1 MKQFPLH
8 SQHQSLGAHF
18 QIVGDWETPEHYG
31 DSIQEHLA
39 VRKGVGISDLSSR
52 GKILVTGEDRATW
65 LQGIISN
72 DILPLHPGQGLYSTF
87 MNHKG
92 KILAYFRVLMLED
105 SIFVE
110 DVGEVND
117 TTYQQFRK
125 FLLFGTKAKME
136 NCLDRW
142 GILLIAGPT
151 ACQLIENTFG
161 IDILEVKPLEFK
173 SIEAQGHQILIART
187 EETGELDL
195 ELYVPVQG
203 LESVWE
209 QLWSVGKPLGLQP
222 VGRLALDS
230 LRIEAGIPKIGPD
243 LNEVIVPPEANL
255 QGKAFSLTKGCY
267 PGQEVVARMDT
278 YGAIKR
284 RLVGLVLEKETSP
297 LPEHGGKI
305 YSGDREVGWVSSS
318 AFSPILNKSLALGF
332 PLRDFSKPDTELSIE
347 IQGQRYGATVHS
359 LPFYSGSSKPS
370 AKAPGG

>member
-8 SQHQSLGAHF
+8 SQHLSLGAHF
-18 QIVGDWETPEHYG
+18 QNVGDWETPEHYG
-31 DSIQEHLA
+31 DSVQEHLA

-52 GKILVTGEDRATW
+52 GKIRITGEDRVTW
-65 LQGIISN
+65 LQSIISN

-142 GILLIAGPT
+142 GILLIAGPN
-151 ACQLIENTFG
+151 ASQLIEKTFG
-161 IDILEVKPLEFK
+161 IETFEVKPLEFK
-173 SIEAQGHQILIART
+173 SIEIQGHQILMART
-187 EETGELDL
+187 EETGELDI
-195 ELYVPVQG
+195 ELYVPVEG
-203 LESVWE
+203 LVSVWE
-209 QLWSVGKPLGLQP
+209 QLLIEGKHLGLQP

-230 LRIEAGIPKIGPD
+230 LRIEAGIPKLGPD

-255 QGKAFSLTKGCY
+255 EGKAFSLTKGCY

-284 RLVGLVLEKETSP
+284 RLVGLVLEKEPSP
-297 LPEHGGKI
+297 LPEHGAKI
-305 YSGDREVGWVSSS
+305 YSGDREVGWISSS
-318 AFSPILNKSLALGF
+318 AFSPVLNKSLALGF
-332 PLRDFSKPDTELSIE
+332 PLRDFSKPDTELTIE
-347 IQGQRYGATVHS
+347 FQGQQHRATVHS
-359 LPFYSGSSKPS
+359 LPFYSRSSEPS
-370 AKAPGG
+370 ATTPER

>member
-8 SQHQSLGAHF
+8 SQHLSLGAHF
-18 QIVGDWETPEHYG
+18 QNVGDWETPEHYG
-31 DSIQEHLA
+31 DSVQEHLA

-52 GKILVTGEDRATW
+52 GKIRITGEDRVTW
-65 LQGIISN
+65 LQSIISN

-142 GILLIAGPT
+142 GILLIAGPN
-151 ACQLIENTFG
+151 ASQLIEKTFG
-161 IDILEVKPLEFK
+161 IETFEVKPLEFK
-173 SIEAQGHQILIART
+173 SIEIQGHQILMART
-187 EETGELDL
+187 EETGELDI
-195 ELYVPVQG
+195 ELYVPVEG
-203 LESVWE
+203 LVSVWE
-209 QLWSVGKPLGLQP
+209 QLLIEGKHLGLQP

-230 LRIEAGIPKIGPD
+230 LRIEAGIPKLGPD

-255 QGKAFSLTKGCY
+255 EGKAFSLTKGCY

-284 RLVGLVLEKETSP
+284 RLVGLVLEKEPSP
-297 LPEHGGKI
+297 LPEHGAKI
-305 YSGDREVGWVSSS
+305 YSGDREVGWISSS
-318 AFSPILNKSLALGF
+318 AFSPVLNKSLALGF
-332 PLRDFSKPDTELSIE
+332 PLRDFSKPDTELTIE
-347 IQGQRYGATVHS
+347 FQGQRQRATVHS
-359 LPFYSGSSKPS
+359 LPFYSRNS
-370 AKAPGG
+370 

>member
-39 VRKGVGISDLSSR
+39 VRNGVGISDLSSR
-52 GKILVTGEDRATW
+52 VKILVTGEDRATW

-161 IDILEVKPLEFK
+161 IDILEIKPLEFK

-195 ELYVPVQG
+195 ALYVPVQG
-203 LESVWE
+203 LVSVWE
-209 QLWSVGKPLGLQP
+209 QLWSLGKPLGLQP

-278 YGAIKR
+278 YGAVKR
-284 RLVGLVLEKETSP
+284 RLVGLVLKKETSP
-297 LPEHGGKI
+297 LPEHGEKI

-318 AFSPILNKSLALGF
+318 AFSPILNKSLALAF

-359 LPFYSGSSKPS
+359 LPFYSRGSDT
-370 AKAPGG
+370 AGTAPEP